1 MPMPSYLIS
10 SNGHKLAYHHSKGK
24 APTVIF
30 LPGFMSDME
39 GSKAVALE
47 QHCRNMGQ
55 AFLRFD
61 YSGHGQSEGAF
72 EEGTIGEWAQD
83 VADLLTKVINTDLVL
98 IGSSMGG
105 WISLLTAT
113 NPTIKPRVKAFI
125 GIAAA
130 PDFTDKI
137 MTPHFTRSQLADL
150 KTKGHT
156 YLPSDYEDPYP
167 ITQKLLDDGK
177 KQAVLD
183 GPIELDIPIRLL
195 QGDQDTAVPQKWP
208 FKIKD
213 MVTSND
219 VEVTIV
225 KGGDHSLST
234 EPDLIRLMRTLDQ
247 TLNN

>member
-1 MPMPSYLIS
+1 MTTPSYLPS
-10 SNGHKLAYHHSKGK
+10 SHGHKLAYHHSKGT
-24 APTVIF
+24 APTVVF

-47 QHCRNMGQ
+47 QHCRKKGQ

-72 EEGTIGEWAQD
+72 EEGTIGEWASD
-83 VADLLTKVINTDLVL
+83 VVDLLTRVVDGDLL
-98 IGSSMGG
+98 FIGSSMGG

-113 NPTIKPRVKAFI
+113 NPAIKPRVKAFI

-137 MTPHFTRSQLADL
+137 MTPHFTRGQLDDL
-150 KTKGHT
+150 KAKGHT

-167 ITQKLLDDGK
+167 ITQKLLEDGK

-183 GPIELDIPIRLL
+183 GPIDLDIPIRLL
-195 QGDQDTAVPQKWP
+195 QGDKDTAVPAKWP

-213 MVTSND
+213 LVTSND
-219 VEVTIV
+219 VEITIV
-225 KGGDHSLST
+225 KGGDHSLSSDN
-234 EPDLIRLMRTLDQ
+234 DLVRLMRNLD
-247 TLNN
+247 LLLDK